1 MLTRANPAAANLV
14 ALSLRQWRYFPQA
27 APMSTMRSSISRMLL
42 STNNSRIV
50 DISHDSELKRGL
62 KTSGDKQ
69 EDEDNKSLLQRVRDE
84 AAQAKRE
91 QDMSDSTKANL
102 QGGGESVYAD
112 TPEDIND
119 MSERIKGTAAN
130 QGTYDKPLSASDR
143 VQEMSDRTRGRM
155 SKASSENFSNEESS
169 QENKQSMRKVGN
181 VDRVIGEH
189 EKANVPFESNPNKDP
204 DFYVDTKSD
213 MYERALREA
222 AQMSEKDKREPR
234 PRVGTEDNFDND
246 PAISISDMEDKIRSV
261 KKKITGGI
269 DHPIENMRESM
280 KQTSQGITETVKG
293 LSEAAKHT
301 VQEATVRTKEFL
313 TGEREDEKP
322 DETQSEVREKTP
334 QSTKPGEGRSSQPGG
349 N

>member
-1 MLTRANPAAANLV
+1 
-14 ALSLRQWRYFPQA
+14 
-27 APMSTMRSSISRMLL
+27 MLL

-50 DISHDSELKRGL
+50 DISHDAELKRGL

-91 QDMSDSTKANL
+91 QDLSDSTKANL
-102 QGGGESVYAD
+102 QAGGEAVFAPD
-112 TPEDIND
+112 DMNDIA
-119 MSERIKGTAAN
+119 ERIRDTAN

-155 SKASSENFSNEESS
+155 SKATPEDMESE
-169 QENKQSMRKVGN
+169 KQSMRKVGN

-189 EKANVPFESNPNKDP
+189 VKANAPIESNPNKDP

-213 MYERALREA
+213 VYERALRDA

-234 PRVGTEDNFDND
+234 PLVGTEDNFDND
-246 PAISISDMEDKIRSV
+246 PAISISDMEDRIRSV

-269 DHPIENMRESM
+269 DHPIENVRESM

-293 LSEAAKHT
+293 LTEAAKHT
-301 VQEATVRTKEFL
+301 VEEAATKTKEFL

-322 DETQSEVREKTP
+322 DETQSERRDEP
-334 QSTKPGEGRSSQPGG
+334 PRATKPGEGRLGQPGSSEE
-349 N
+349 NTKYQ